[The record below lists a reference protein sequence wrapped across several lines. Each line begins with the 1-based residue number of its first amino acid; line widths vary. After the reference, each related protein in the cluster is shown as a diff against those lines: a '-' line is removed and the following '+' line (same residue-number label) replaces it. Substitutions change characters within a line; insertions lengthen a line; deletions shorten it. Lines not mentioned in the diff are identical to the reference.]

1 MNIIR
6 YFKRNGFR
14 YALNVLYQYKI
25 QKILDSIVVRFTKF
39 KKLQNIIVI
48 ECHTDFDNNGGA
60 FYDYLIRNNYNKKYK
75 IILLLKNRLVRTL
88 PENVDYFYL
97 KKPILRKAYLLSLI
111 KFFLF
116 DNDILRKYRKDQKYF
131 YLTHGCF
138 PLKNTIGKIL
148 VPEYVDYVLSPSENV
163 DNIIVKQF
171 GLRSKEQCLHTGFPC
186 HDIFYSKPE
195 PLEFLSDYDK
205 KIIWAPT
212 FRKGGGYNR
221 NDSTASYPLGIP
233 LLETLDEV
241 AHLNEYLSQ
250 RDICLVVK
258 LHPMQDISDLELKQ
272 FSHIKFLTNQDL
284 NREKTNMYQL
294 LMNSDALLSDYSA
307 ISYDYLHLNKPIGY
321 VFSDLDDYKL
331 GLSVENVDDYIAG
344 DKIMSFND
352 LLHFIENIYIE
363 IDKNKEKRKELFN
376 KIFEKQDG
384 ESCERLAKIME
395 L

>member
-1 MNIIR
+1 
-6 YFKRNGFR
+6 
-14 YALNVLYQYKI
+14 
-25 QKILDSIVVRFTKF
+25 
-39 KKLQNIIVI
+39 
-48 ECHTDFDNNGGA
+48 
-60 FYDYLIRNNYNKKYK
+60 
-75 IILLLKNRLVRTL
+75 KNRLVRTL

-97 KKPILRKAYLLSLI
+97 KKPSLRKSYLLSLS

-116 DNDILRKYRKDQKYF
+116 DNDILRKYRKDQKHF

-138 PLKNTIGKIL
+138 GLKNTIGKIT
-148 VPEYVDYVLSPSENV
+148 VPDYVDFVLSPSGNV

-171 GLRSKEQCLHTGFPC
+171 GLTSKEQCLHTGFPC
-186 HDIFYSKPE
+186 HDIFYSKPK
-195 PLEFLSDYDK
+195 PLVFLSDYDK

-212 FRKGGGYNR
+212 FRKGGGDNR

-233 LLETLDEV
+233 LLGTLDEL
-241 AHLNEYLSQ
+241 AHLNTYLSQ
-250 RDICLVVK
+250 RDIVLIVK

-284 NREKTNMYQL
+284 KRKNTNVYQL

-307 ISYDYLHLNKPIGY
+307 ISYDYLHLDKPIGY
-321 VFSDLDDYKL
+321 VFSDLNDYKL
-331 GLSVENVDDYIAG
+331 GLSVDNVDDYIAG
-344 DKIMSFND
+344 DKIMFFND
-352 LLHFIENIYIE
+352 LLHFIDNIYLE

-384 ESCERLAKIME
+384 ESCERLAQIME

>member
-1 MNIIR
+1 
-6 YFKRNGFR
+6 K
-14 YALNVLYQYKI
+14 
-25 QKILDSIVVRFTKF
+25 D
-39 KKLQNIIVI
+39 KLVK
-48 ECHTDFDNNGGA
+48 E
-60 FYDYLIRNNYNKKYK
+60 
-75 IILLLKNRLVRTL
+75 L

-97 KKPILRKAYLLSLI
+97 RKPSLRKSYVMSLS
-111 KFFLF
+111 KFFTF
-116 DNDILRKYRKDQKYF
+116 DNDMLRKYRKDQKHF

-138 PLKNTIGKIL
+138 PLKSTIGKIT
-148 VPEYVDYVLSPSENV
+148 VPNYVDFVLSPSGNV

-171 GLRSKEQCLHTGFPC
+171 GLTSKEQCLHTGFPC

-195 PLEFLSDYDK
+195 PLVFLSNYDK

-233 LLETLDEV
+233 LLETLDEL
-241 AHLNEYLSQ
+241 ANLNTYLSQ
-250 RDICLVVK
+250 RDIALIVK

-284 NREKTNMYQL
+284 NRKNTNLYQL

-307 ISYDYLHLNKPIGY
+307 ISYDYLHLDKPIGY
-321 VFSDLDDYKL
+321 VFSDLNDYKL
-331 GLSVENVDDYIAG
+331 GLSVDNVDDYIAG
-344 DKIMSFND
+344 DKILSFNN
-352 LLHFIENIYIE
+352 LLHFIDNIYLE

-384 ESCERLAKIME
+384 ESCERLAQIME